1 MAQNE
6 NLFKNQK
13 GASLKIVIKTLD
25 FEHITQ
31 AKIQNH

>member
-1 MAQNE
+1 M
-6 NLFKNQK
+6 KI
-13 GASLKIVIKTLD
+13 SLKIREEQALKSVIKTLD